1 MSLSLQLTIRCAAV
15 VMAFGIA
22 GSVLAEEAG
31 APQGSG
37 SNDRQMEQPAPPADG
52 APARRDPNVKPL
64 IDVPAGCPYWGNDK
78 LELIA

>member
-1 MSLSLQLTIRCAAV
+1 MSLSLRLTIRCAAV

-22 GSVLAEEAG
+22 GSALAEEAG

-37 SNDRQMEQPAPPADG
+37 ANDRQLEQPAPADN

>member
-1 MSLSLQLTIRCAAV
+1 MSLSLRLTIRCAAV
-15 VMAFGIA
+15 VMASGIA

-37 SNDRQMEQPAPPADG
+37 SNDRQLEQPAPTDN